1 MGLTVLIMLQMA
13 RWPTDFLNNYTE
25 PMLQLGPHNNE
36 LLISH
41 SDNTFDK
48 KKIRGPDSAV
58 FKITQFQL
66 ADFIK
71 NKQLIDFYENA

>member
-1 MGLTVLIMLQMA
+1 MLQMA